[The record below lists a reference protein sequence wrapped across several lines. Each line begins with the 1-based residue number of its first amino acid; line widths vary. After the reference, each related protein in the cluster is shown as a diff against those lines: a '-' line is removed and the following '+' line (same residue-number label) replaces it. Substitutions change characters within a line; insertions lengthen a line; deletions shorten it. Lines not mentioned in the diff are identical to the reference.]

1 MLISL
6 SECFRLGNKLKYFR
20 NIYPG
25 DRQGS
30 KEESK
35 DMKKKLELSRGIM
48 RLIMICGLILVL
60 FDSHEMTVHAGGGAN
75 SISVSAGISNIV
87 SPMTPLG
94 IDVTATEVKVAA
106 SVEKSTEASSASS
119 SEETESTLV
128 MSNVGK
134 AMNVREEPSEDAQKV
149 GVLYKDCGGKILERK
164 DGWTKLQSG
173 DLIGWAKDEYLLFGE
188 DAEKLASDVG
198 KQLVTSQSSAL
209 NVRSEASEDSEI
221 IGVLGEKAF
230 VDMIED
236 LGNGWISVD
245 YNDETGYVQSEYVT
259 TEFKIDQGETIAAI
273 KIREEEEK
281 KKSLT
286 KNTGAVSAD
295 ADEVKLLAALIQCEA
310 GNQPY
315 EGRVAVGAVV
325 MNRVKSGAYPNS
337 IYSVIYASGQFTP
350 ALNGTVA
357 KVYNSGKI
365 SDTNYQAAQ
374 AAINGET
381 TVGTALHFRRI
392 NGREGIIIG
401 AHVFW

>member
-1 MLISL
+1 
-6 SECFRLGNKLKYFR
+6 
-20 NIYPG
+20 
-25 DRQGS
+25 
-30 KEESK
+30 
-35 DMKKKLELSRGIM
+35 M
-48 RLIMICGLILVL
+48 RKSIMICALALILFFNMDL
-60 FDSHEMTVHAGGGAN
+60 TTEARSGASYAPYMT
-75 SISVSAGISNIV
+75 GISSIV
-87 SPMTPLG
+87 SPIAPLG
-94 IDVTATEVKVAA
+94 MDYTATEVVVAESA
-106 SVEKSTEASSASS
+106 DKSSDASSLAS
-119 SEETESTLV
+119 SEETHETKLV
-128 MSNVGK
+128 MANVSQI
-134 AMNVREEPSEDAQKV
+134 MNVREEPSEDAQKV
-149 GVLYKDCGGKILERK
+149 GVLYKDCGGKLLERK
-164 DGWTKLQSG
+164 DGWSKIQSG
-173 DLIGWAKDEYLLFGE
+173 DVIGWAKDEYLLFDE
-188 DAEKLASDVG
+188 DAEKAAADVG
-198 KQLVTSQSSAL
+198 KQLVTSLSSAL

-273 KIREEEEK
+273 KIREEEQK
-281 KKSLT
+281 KAALT
-286 KNTGAVSAD
+286 KNQGAVSAD

-325 MNRVKSGAYPNS
+325 LNRVKSGAYPDT
-337 IYSVIYASGQFTP
+337 IYGVIYASGQFTP

-365 SDTNYQAAQ
+365 SDTNMQAAQ

-381 TVGTALHFRRI
+381 TVGSALHFRRA
-392 NGREGIIIG
+392 NGRDGIIIG

>member
-1 MLISL
+1 MDNS
-6 SECFRLGNKLKYFR
+6 RKLFFGATKTMAVLFLVVVMSFTQSITVEARRTSNY
-20 NIYPG
+20 
-25 DRQGS
+25 
-30 KEESK
+30 
-35 DMKKKLELSRGIM
+35 LELATGITN
-48 RLIMICGLILVL
+48 I
-60 FDSHEMTVHAGGGAN
+60 
-75 SISVSAGISNIV
+75 ISPIA
-87 SPMTPLG
+87 PLG
-94 IDVTATEVKVAA
+94 IDSEAPEVKAAENAEKSAA
-106 SVEKSTEASSASS
+106 SESSTESASESES
-119 SEETESTLV
+119 SNLV
-128 MSNVGK
+128 MANVSRV
-134 AMNVREEPSEDAQKV
+134 MNVREEPNEDSAKV
-149 GVLYKDCGGKILERK
+149 GVLYKDCGGKILDRQ
-164 DGWTKLQSG
+164 DGWTKVQSG